1 MSSDDRRKHR
11 RELIS
16 PHLKVVLPENKQSFG
31 AFITNISGGGVEVY
45 SDSRLEQG
53 QNVDLHISF
62 ESDPKTGKDEVV
74 TGTVKWIKLFGNR
87 FLIGIAFKGINTND
101 HPILS
106 GFLDFVNK

>member
-1 MSSDDRRKHR
+1 MSTDDRRKHR

-16 PHLKVVLPENKQSFG
+16 PHLKVVAPDSEQSFG

-53 QNVDLHISF
+53 QNVDLYISF
-62 ESDPKTGKDEVV
+62 ETDPKTGKDEI
-74 TGTVKWIKLFGNR
+74 VKGHVRWVKLFGSR
-87 FLIGIAFKGINTND
+87 FLIGIAFKDININD

-106 GFLDFVNK
+106 GFLDFVSK

>member
-1 MSSDDRRKHR
+1 MSSDERRRHR

-16 PHLKVVLPENKQSFG
+16 PHLKVVLPENNQSFG

-53 QNVDLHISF
+53 QNVDLFISF

-74 TGTVKWIKLFGNR
+74 TGSVKWVKLFGNR
-87 FLIGIAFKGINTND
+87 FLIGIAFKDINKND

-106 GFLDFVNK
+106 GFLDFVKK

>member
-1 MSSDDRRKHR
+1 MSSEDRRRHR

-16 PHLKVVLPENKQSFG
+16 PHLKVVLPESNQSFG

-53 QNVDLHISF
+53 QDVDLYISF

-74 TGTVKWIKLFGNR
+74 KGSVRWVKLFGSR
-87 FLIGIAFKGINTND
+87 FLIGISFKNININE

-106 GFLDFVNK
+106 GFLDFVSK